1 MYIKGIFFLK
11 KERNIGIF
19 FFFLELGQIRCRF
32 QNPQKLCHPPK
43 TFHVC
48 GGKNG
53 APHLEALFPGCMG
66 ARSPGT
72 VRPRVGLEPV

>member
-1 MYIKGIFFLK
+1 MHKADLFSK
-11 KERNIGIF
+11 KRKEKLAI
-19 FFFLELGQIRCRF
+19 LELGQIRCRF
-32 QNPQKLCHPPK
+32 QSPQKLCHPPK

-53 APHLEALFPGCMG
+53 APTWKLCPEGMG
-66 ARSPGT
+66 TRSPGA